1 MKPSPAGTA
10 RELEPQAPARG
21 EQRAVEPEG
30 RWREKGEADTERQRT
45 RERQEATLAG
55 LAELE
60 YLRQRQEL
68 LVRGALRD
76 AGGAGAA
83 APRAGELPGEAA
95 QRSRLEE
102 KFLEE
107 NILLL
112 RKQLNCLRR
121 RDAGLLNQLHELDK
135 QISDLRLDVEK
146 TSEEHLETD
155 SRPSSGFYELSDGAS
170 GSLSNSSNSV
180 FSECLSTCHSSTC
193 FCSPLEATLT
203 ISDGCPK
210 SADLLRRLEFRE
222 GHCEDQASG
231 AVGRSPSAAPC
242 HALDVIADV
251 NPKYQCDLVSKNG
264 NDVYRYPSP
273 LHAVAVQSPMFLLC
287 LAGNPREEERLGSPA
302 AGDAGAG
309 AELEP
314 TKADGSL
321 PSPSGLWPA
330 PQPSASKKMDGYI
343 LSLVQKKTHPV
354 RTNKPRTSVSAD
366 PMKGLLRNGS
376 VCVRA
381 AGSQGAGANPKAPR
395 PPCAPSGGLPS
406 LDNNGPFSPPKQ
418 WAKESKAEQ
427 LESKRLPPPEGCSPP
442 GAASEPQS
450 RHMPKNAKPATQE
463 PARGP
468 AAGPA
473 EPPKD
478 TAPIPA
484 ASPMD
489 SPARGLAPLPENKAA
504 QPVKKAPQ
512 KASLQAGAPP
522 AAAAPPL
529 LPTAFPVEDRP
540 ALDFKSEGSSS
551 QSLEEGHLVKAQFI
565 PGQPPGVRPHRGHRS
580 AAVARSATLR
590 HRGLALQGLES
601 GLPTVREKPRAA
613 SKKCRFPDDLDT
625 NKKLKKA
632 SSKGRK
638 SGVGPADGGLP
649 GRPPGS
655 GGAGHRAGSRAH
667 GHGREAVVAKPK
679 HKRTD
684 YRRWK
689 SSAEISY
696 EEALRRARRGRR
708 EHVGAYPSPVA
719 LPYASPYAYVAS
731 DSEYS
736 AECESLFHSTV
747 VDTSEDEQSNYT
759 TNCFGDSESSV
770 SEGDFV
776 GESTTTSDSEESGG
790 LIWSQF
796 VQTLP
801 LQAVAA
807 ADLHHNPRKTFVKIK
822 ASHNLKKK
830 ILRFRSGSLKLMTTV

>member
-10 RELEPQAPARG
+10 RELEPQATARG
-21 EQRAVEPEG
+21 EQRAAEPEG

-68 LVRGALRD
+68 LVRGALRG

-83 APRAGELPGEAA
+83 LSRAGELPGEAA

-121 RDAGLLNQLHELDK
+121 RDAGLLNQLQELDK

-180 FSECLSTCHSSTC
+180 FSECLSSCHSSTC

-203 ISDGCPK
+203 LSDGCPK
-210 SADLLRRLEFRE
+210 S
-222 GHCEDQASG
+222 
-231 AVGRSPSAAPC
+231 
-242 HALDVIADV
+242 ADV

-287 LAGNPREEERLGSPA
+287 LTGNPLREEERLGNHASDVC
-302 AGDAGAG
+302 GGS
-309 AELEP
+309 ELV
-314 TKADGSL
+314 TIKTDSSL
-321 PSPSGLWPA
+321 PSPSSLW
-330 PQPSASKKMDGYI
+330 SASHPSSCKKMDGYI

-354 RTNKPRTSVSAD
+354 RTNKPRTSVNAD
-366 PMKGLLRNGS
+366 PTKGLLRNGS
-376 VCVRA
+376 ICVRA
-381 AGSQGAGANPKAPR
+381 TGGVSQGSNMNLKNSKQAC
-395 PPCAPSGGLPS
+395 PPSSGVPS
-406 LDNNGPFSPPKQ
+406 LENGAFSPPKQ
-418 WAKESKAEQ
+418 WSKESKSEQAEG
-427 LESKRLPPPEGCSPP
+427 KRLPPSEGCLPV
-442 GAASEPQS
+442 AASELQS
-450 RHMPKNAKPATQE
+450 KHLPKNAKPASQEHARCPTAGTGEPLKDSTQLS
-463 PARGP
+463 
-468 AAGPA
+468 
-473 EPPKD
+473 
-478 TAPIPA
+478 A
-484 ASPMD
+484 ASPKE
-489 SPARGLAPLPENKAA
+489 SPGRGPIAPPENKVA
-504 QPVKKAPQ
+504 QPLKKMSQ
-512 KASLQAGAPP
+512 KNSLQGVPP
-522 AAAAPPL
+522 AAPPPL
-529 LPTAFPVEDRP
+529 LFPVEDRP

-551 QSLEEGHLVKAQFI
+551 QSLEEGHLVRAQFL
-565 PGQPPGVRPHRGHRS
+565 PGQQPGARPHRGHRNGGGVAKSS
-580 AAVARSATLR
+580 ALK
-590 HRGLALQGLES
+590 HRGQALQGLEN
-601 GLPTVREKPRAA
+601 GLPTVREKTRAG
-613 SKKCRFPDDLDT
+613 SKKWRFPEDLDT
-625 NKKLKKA
+625 NRKPKKA
-632 SSKGRK
+632 VCKGRR
-638 SGVGPADGGLP
+638 SGAGPEGALP
-649 GRPPGS
+649 GRPPG
-655 GGAGHRAGSRAH
+655 GGPRAGTRAH
-667 GHGREAVVAKPK
+667 GHGREAVVAKPR

-689 SSAEISY
+689 SSAEVSY

-708 EHVGAYPSPVA
+708 ENAGYAAPVPP
-719 LPYASPYAYVAS
+719 PYASPYACAAS

-747 VDTSEDEQSNYT
+747 VDTSEDERSNYT

-770 SEGDFV
+770 SEGEFV

-801 LQAVAA
+801 IQTVTAPGLRN
-807 ADLHHNPRKTFVKIK
+807 NPTKAFVKIK